1 MGPSQSSEVASD
13 LSGLEAGRF
22 ELEDEENTMARR
34 GRFQDSANPGQGPE
48 FPQGPTFVDARSIQ
62 AIQAIR
68 VGIPP
73 EVAHQTAT
81 QFADTVRSA
90 TIAEA
95 ELRHNQVVN
104 EERRVSRQNAR
115 DEAIAVQD
123 MARASMEHT
132 QNVGARIAEHVRS
145 ETLAEAESSHQQI
158 LRETVE
164 LG

>member
-1 MGPSQSSEVASD
+1 M
-13 LSGLEAGRF
+13 EAGRF
-22 ELEDEENTMARR
+22 ELEDEENTVARR

-48 FPQGPTFVDARSIQ
+48 FPQGASFVDARSIQ

-73 EVAHQTAT
+73 E
-81 QFADTVRSA
+81 TVRSA

-104 EERRVSRQNAR
+104 DERRVSRQNAR
-115 DEAIAVQD
+115 DEAIAEAEVRHQHVVQD